1 MQIKPRDSFIRF
13 ALFCVLA
20 FICSLLS
27 ASSVHATTLH
37 TGDGPSGVAVD
48 RSASTAVVANE
59 KDNTVTVVDLAGRT
73 VIGTVSVGEHPEG
86 ISVNP
91 LTRRAVVANRKSDNV
106 SIIDLD
112 TLALVST
119 VASGRDPYGVGID
132 AAANIAAI
140 TNGKD
145 DTVTILDL
153 TDLTV
158 KHTIPVGR
166 DPRGIA
172 INPDTREAVVV
183 NHKTDSISIID
194 LETYTLTATMA
205 VGRDPTG
212 VAIDLATNTA
222 VVTNEKDDTVTL
234 VDLAQGTPV
243 ATIQVGEEPAS
254 VAVSSDSRRA
264 FVASRKA
271 DSVTVIDLDSRA
283 VLGAVRVGRNPHGV
297 AIEPGGNILVV
308 TNKKDDLVSIIDLDT
323 AVFTTTVP
331 AGKDPV
337 GVAINPDT
345 DIAIVANNKSN
356 DVTIV
361 ELASNLTV
369 ATVHVGKRPTAVAL
383 NRETNIAVVTGGKDD
398 TVSVIDLNSNTLVNT
413 IGTGKSPAGVAVDP
427 ARNTALVTNKK
438 DDTVSIIDLSAG
450 ILTDTITV
458 GKKPHGI
465 AVNPLSGT
473 AVVANRKDD
482 TVSVIDLS
490 GNTVVGTIQ
499 VGRSP
504 TGVAVNPLSGTAV
517 VTNRK
522 DDTVSVIDLSGNTV
536 VGTVQVGRSPTG
548 VAVNPLSGTAVVTNR
563 KDNTI
568 TIIDLA
574 TRTVTDTIP
583 VGKGPHGLDVNPN
596 TNTVLVAN
604 RKDDTLAVVQLPDT
618 LPPEVRIVSPSDGAV
633 LNTRTLTVTG
643 TATDPDGLVTAVTVN
658 DVAASLGDG
667 TFGAAIELVEGQNT
681 ITATAVDGAGNTGMA
696 SITVV
701 LDTIAPVISITGVT
715 DGQITNQELTP
726 VITINDANLD
736 TETITLNGQPYASGT
751 TIVTEG
757 AYELT
762 VTATDL
768 AGNTGDATIS
778 FTIDKSPPVVSVT
791 SPGDGT
797 TTNESVITVSGTVDD
812 DTASVTVNGVD
823 ATVAGTTFSASGIT
837 LTEGP
842 NTVTVTATDP
852 AGNTAAVSITVIYA
866 IPDTT
871 APVITITYPADSAT
885 VTTPTITVTG
895 TIDDDTATVTVNGV
909 GATVSGNTFTAE
921 IQLSEGWNTITATA
935 TDPAGNRSAAS
946 VSVILDTTG
955 GSGGLPPDP
964 AAVAPG
970 LDGTVASTLAASV
983 EFLYTGTN
991 PIQSGVSPGTIE
1003 PGRIAVLRGRVLDAA
1018 GSPLAGVR
1026 ITIHGHDE
1034 YGSTLSREDG
1044 IFDMAVNGGEQLVV
1058 EYTKDGYMPV
1068 QRRVRTFWQEYA
1080 WVDDV
1085 VLLPY
1090 DDNVTTIDFTWPVQV
1105 ARGSAVTDDD
1115 GSRRATIMF
1124 PFGTSAVMQMPD
1136 GTTQPLDVLSVRV
1149 TEYTVGPGGPAA
1161 MPAELPPASAYT
1173 YAVELSVDE
1182 AVSAG
1187 ALNVTFDQP
1196 LPFYVENFLDF
1207 PVGTAV
1213 PVGYYDREKAEWVPS
1228 KDGRVI
1234 EILSITGGLAE
1245 LDVDGSGTA
1254 ADATALSEL
1263 GITEDERSELAALY
1277 QPGQS
1282 LWRVEITHFTPW
1294 DLNWPWGPPDDA
1306 VAPPFEWLLA
1316 DASAREPDCRP
1327 GSVIEC
1333 QNQTLGESVGIVGT
1347 PFSLNYRS
1355 SRVPGR
1361 SAAYTVTIPL
1371 SSDTVPV
1378 SLIRIDLEVH
1388 VAGRRF
1394 TRSFDPL
1401 PDQTYTYTWDGMDAY
1416 GRTVQGQQMAR
1427 VRVGYAY
1434 DAVYKGGSAEAG
1446 RSFAR
1451 LGSDVAFSGSVARSE
1466 VVVWKEKTVMLGGF
1480 DARGTGLGGWT
1491 LDVHHFYDPV
1501 GRVLHLGDGT
1511 RRSARDIGKVI
1522 STIAGQGYL
1531 NSGYSGDGGQA
1542 TDAKISTPYRVT
1554 MDGTGNLYIVT
1565 GNHVV
1570 RKVAPDGTITTV
1582 AGTGASGYGGD
1593 GGPAVDA
1600 QLSQP
1605 YGIAV
1610 DNEGNIFIAD
1620 SGNHRVRKVTPDGI
1634 ITTVAGT
1641 GVQGYSG
1648 DGGPATSAELNAP
1661 RDVAVDREGNLFILD
1676 YGNNRIR
1683 RVSPDGIIEQA
1694 LPPPPHVNYGRP
1706 QGIEVDDEGNVFV
1719 VDTNYAVIWKVS
1731 PDGKHTVVAGNW
1743 LHGYSGD
1750 GGPATS
1756 AELDHPVDVA
1766 VDRSGNLFISD
1777 YNNNR
1782 VRMVNS
1788 EGTIITLA
1796 GTGEYTFSGD
1806 GGAASR
1812 AGLRKPSSTAVSP
1825 DGEVYVADTYNHAVR
1840 SIAPPL
1846 PGFTYSE
1853 IAIPSEDGSE
1863 LYRFDMYGKHL
1874 GTINARTG
1882 ATIYTFTYDANGYLV
1897 QITDGDGNV
1906 TVIERDADGN
1916 PTAIVSPYGQ
1926 RTVLTLDAN
1935 GYLSGITD
1943 PAGGLYQ
1950 FTYTPGGLMTSMTD
1964 PRGGLYS
1971 FSYDAEGRLVY
1982 DEDPSGGS
1990 WTISRTGSGT
2000 SYTVS
2005 MTSGEG
2011 RTTTYYVEKVISGVN
2026 TGGEW
2031 RVTTEPTGLST
2042 GTLFMSDATRSVYT
2056 PDGTETVVYEDRD
2069 PRFGMQAPVLSGLA
2083 VKTPGGLESL
2093 VTTDRVVSLS
2103 DPDDPLSLVSL
2114 SDTVT
2119 VNGRAYV
2126 STYDAAA
2133 FTTTATTPEGRQ
2145 TVTTIDTQ
2153 GRVVREEV
2161 TGVEATVFTY
2171 DTRGRLTTITRGTS
2185 PDERTYTLSYDTEG
2199 NISSI
2204 TDPLLRTIGFTYDA
2218 AGRVTSESLPDGRVI
2233 YYTYD
2238 ANGNVTSITPP
2249 GRPQHS
2255 FTYTPVDLEDSYTAP
2270 DTGTGS
2276 NTTTYSYNL
2285 DRQLTLITRPDG
2297 QTVSFGYDTGGR
2309 LSATTIPRGTISYS
2323 YDPTTGNLSTV
2334 TAPDGGTLS
2343 YTYDGFLV
2351 TGETWAGEVSGSVG
2365 LQL

>member
-1 MQIKPRDSFIRF
+1 M
-13 ALFCVLA
+13 
-20 FICSLLS
+20 
-27 ASSVHATTLH
+27 
-37 TGDGPSGVAVD
+37 
-48 RSASTAVVANE
+48 
-59 KDNTVTVVDLAGRT
+59 
-73 VIGTVSVGEHPEG
+73 
-86 ISVNP
+86 
-91 LTRRAVVANRKSDNV
+91 
-106 SIIDLD
+106 
-112 TLALVST
+112 
-119 VASGRDPYGVGID
+119 
-132 AAANIAAI
+132 
-140 TNGKD
+140 
-145 DTVTILDL
+145 
-153 TDLTV
+153 
-158 KHTIPVGR
+158 
-166 DPRGIA
+166 
-172 INPDTREAVVV
+172 
-183 NHKTDSISIID
+183 
-194 LETYTLTATMA
+194 
-205 VGRDPTG
+205 
-212 VAIDLATNTA
+212 
-222 VVTNEKDDTVTL
+222 
-234 VDLAQGTPV
+234 
-243 ATIQVGEEPAS
+243 
-254 VAVSSDSRRA
+254 
-264 FVASRKA
+264 
-271 DSVTVIDLDSRA
+271 
-283 VLGAVRVGRNPHGV
+283 
-297 AIEPGGNILVV
+297 
-308 TNKKDDLVSIIDLDT
+308 
-323 AVFTTTVP
+323 
-331 AGKDPV
+331 
-337 GVAINPDT
+337 
-345 DIAIVANNKSN
+345 
-356 DVTIV
+356 
-361 ELASNLTV
+361 
-369 ATVHVGKRPTAVAL
+369 
-383 NRETNIAVVTGGKDD
+383 
-398 TVSVIDLNSNTLVNT
+398 
-413 IGTGKSPAGVAVDP
+413 
-427 ARNTALVTNKK
+427 
-438 DDTVSIIDLSAG
+438 
-450 ILTDTITV
+450 
-458 GKKPHGI
+458 
-465 AVNPLSGT
+465 
-473 AVVANRKDD
+473 
-482 TVSVIDLS
+482 
-490 GNTVVGTIQ
+490 
-499 VGRSP
+499 
-504 TGVAVNPLSGTAV
+504 
-517 VTNRK
+517 
-522 DDTVSVIDLSGNTV
+522 
-536 VGTVQVGRSPTG
+536 
-548 VAVNPLSGTAVVTNR
+548 
-563 KDNTI
+563 
-568 TIIDLA
+568 
-574 TRTVTDTIP
+574 
-583 VGKGPHGLDVNPN
+583 
-596 TNTVLVAN
+596 
-604 RKDDTLAVVQLPDT
+604 
-618 LPPEVRIVSPSDGAV
+618 
-633 LNTRTLTVTG
+633 
-643 TATDPDGLVTAVTVN
+643 
-658 DVAASLGDG
+658 
-667 TFGAAIELVEGQNT
+667 
-681 ITATAVDGAGNTGMA
+681 
-696 SITVV
+696 
-701 LDTIAPVISITGVT
+701 APVIT
-715 DGQITNQELTP
+715 
-726 VITINDANLD
+726 
-736 TETITLNGQPYASGT
+736 
-751 TIVTEG
+751 
-757 AYELT
+757 
-762 VTATDL
+762 
-768 AGNTGDATIS
+768 
-778 FTIDKSPPVVSVT
+778 VT
-791 SPGDGT
+791 SPADGA
-797 TTNESVITVSGTVDD
+797 TTNESIITVSGTIDD

-823 ATVAGTTFSASGIT
+823 ATVTGTTFSASGIT

-1058 EYTKDGYMPV
+1058 EYKKDGYMPV

-1378 SLIRIDLEVH
+1378 SLTRIDLEVH

-1570 RKVAPDGTITTV
+1570 RKVAPDGTITTI

-1593 GGPAVDA
+1593 GAPAVDA

-1825 DGEVYVADTYNHAVR
+1825 DGEVYIADTYNHAVR

-1882 ATIYTFTYDANGYLV
+1882 ATIYTFTYDANGRLV

-2011 RTTTYYVEKVISGVN
+2011 RTTSYYLEVLSTGEERRVN
-2026 TGGEW
+2026 
-2031 RVTTEPTGLST
+2031 TEPTGLQT
-2042 GTLFMSDATRSVYT
+2042 ERVRETNGTTTTTS
-2056 PDGTETVVYEDRD
+2056 PDGTVVTIKEGPD
-2069 PRFGMQAPVLSGLA
+2069 PRFGMQAPIVENMTVATPSGLSSSTTTA
-2083 VKTPGGLESL
+2083 RT
-2093 VTTDRVVSLS
+2093 VTLS
-2103 DPDDPLSLVSL
+2103 VPDDPLSLL
-2114 SDTVT
+2114 TLTDTIAI
-2119 VNGRAYV
+2119 NGRAYT
-2126 STYDAAA
+2126 SLFDAATL
-2133 FTTTATTPEGRQ
+2133 TTTSTTPEGRQ
-2145 TVTTIDTQ
+2145 TVTTMDGQ
-2153 GRVVREEV
+2153 GRVTSEQVSGLEP
-2161 TGVEATVFTY
+2161 TSFTY
-2171 DTRGRLTTITRGTS
+2171 DTRGRLTAITQGTA
-2185 PDERTYTLSYDTEG
+2185 PNDRTYTLTYDTQG
-2199 NISSI
+2199 YIASI
-2204 TDPLLRTIGFTYDA
+2204 TDPLSRTIGFTYDP
-2218 AGRVTSESLPDGRVI
+2218 AGRVTSETLPDGRVI

-2238 ANGNVTSITPP
+2238 TNGNVTSITPP
-2249 GRPQHS
+2249 GRPSHGFS
-2255 FTYTPVDLEDSYTAP
+2255 YTPVDLEAQYTPP
-2270 DTGTGS
+2270 DVGAGA
-2276 NTTTYSYNL
+2276 NVTTYSYNL
-2285 DRQLTLITRPDG
+2285 DKQLMTITRPDG
-2297 QTVSFGYDTGGR
+2297 QIVSFAYDTGGR
-2309 LSATTIPRGTISYS
+2309 LSTTTIPRGTVSYA
-2323 YDPTTGNLSTV
+2323 YDPVTGNLSTI

-2351 TGETWAGEVSGSVG
+2351 TGETWTGEVNGSVG
-2365 LQL
+2365 FTYDNNFRVTSETVNGIDAIGFTYDNDGLLTGVGALTITRDPGNGLITGTTLGNATSSIAYNTFGEVADYRAAYGTTDLFTVQYTRDKLGRITSKTETVEGLTDTYEYFYDTAGRLIDVVKNGVSVGSYTYDANSNRTLYTGQLGSFTGTYDAQDRLLSYGNYTYTYTANGELLSKTDTVTGETTTYDYDVLGNLMSVTLPDGTLIEYVVDGRNRRIGKKVNGVLVQGFLYADQFNPIAELDGAGNVVARFVYGTKANVPDYMIKGGTIYRIISDHLGSPRLVIDTTTGAVVQRIDYDEFGNVLLDTNPGFQPFGFAGGIYDADTGLVRFGARDYDPETGRWTAKDPIRFDGGDTNLFGYVLGDPANWVDPWGLVRSRGPFPGGPGSLGGPGGGGGIGGGGRGGRGWSGSKSGAYCPLPPSRPPKYPGNDPSKPPSVEWKWGGRDPQGGRRGSYYKPGTKERLRPDLEHPQPVGPHWDWTDSKGNEWRIFPDGSVVPKKRR